1 MALGFCP
8 PVLAHL
14 RSISECNT
22 PSSKITP
29 AGFLRLLVENN
40 PQTRII
46 NADHALK
53 LDDGSGHIRDLI
65 VKYLKRA
72 VPEQT
77 STSDDCEI
85 NNMNIYNEL
94 TIPTTNYRK
103 KTFLIAD
110 EDLARY
116 CADAT
121 AMVAGNGAPTGF
133 MREMLDQIMVE
144 ANALIGAIDMD
155 LLTLQATRFGVNVH
169 TGSNAAETI
178 NFPNVNAGVNN
189 SFEDGMIHILQ
200 DAALNEICGELL
212 IAGHGNFNAFTL
224 QQMVACC
231 NQLGIDS
238 SRFTGFRFYPDLYS
252 QDIWGTNHIGV
263 FSQGSVG
270 FVELNRYEGFR
281 SGRKGTSEFF
291 TMPLPIDCPQ
301 CNGGYDS
308 IDFDVQLRYIDCP
321 TTVTI
326 CGEETTVRSG
336 WALTLGKSFG
346 LFNIPTDAY
355 QNTAYGDCYTDRLS
369 GNNGTLRFIATNT

>member
-1 MALGFCP
+1 MALGFCN
-8 PVLAHL
+8 PVQAHL
-14 RSISECNT
+14 QSIAECNT

-46 NADHALK
+46 NADHALT
-53 LDDGSGHIRDLI
+53 LDDGSGHIRDLV

-85 NNMNIYNEL
+85 NNMNVYNEL

-103 KTFLIAD
+103 KTFMIAD
-110 EDLARY
+110 ADLSRY
-116 CADAT
+116 CREST
-121 AMVAGNGAPTGF
+121 EMVRINGFPTPF
-133 MREMLDQIMVE
+133 MREFLDQIMVE

-169 TGSNAAETI
+169 TGSNAAEPI
-178 NFPNVNAGVNN
+178 LFN
-189 SFEDGMIHILQ
+189 SASTSFDDGMVHILQ
-200 DAALNEICGELL
+200 DAQLNEICGELL
-212 IAGHGNFNAFTL
+212 IAGFGNFNAFTI
-224 QQMVACC
+224 QQAFACC
-231 NQLGIDS
+231 NQLGIDI
-238 SRFTGFRFYPDLYS
+238 SRITGYRYYPDLYAEN
-252 QDIWGTNHIGV
+252 IWGTNHIGV

-270 FVELNRYEGFR
+270 FVELNRYEGAFA
-281 SGRKGTSEFF
+281 GRKGTSEFF
-291 TMPLPIDCPQ
+291 SMPLPIDCPQ

-336 WALTLGKSFG
+336 WAMTLGKSFG

-355 QNTAYGDCYTDRLS
+355 QNTAYGDCYTDRLT
-369 GNNGTLRFIATNT
+369 GNNGTLRFIVNTPAP